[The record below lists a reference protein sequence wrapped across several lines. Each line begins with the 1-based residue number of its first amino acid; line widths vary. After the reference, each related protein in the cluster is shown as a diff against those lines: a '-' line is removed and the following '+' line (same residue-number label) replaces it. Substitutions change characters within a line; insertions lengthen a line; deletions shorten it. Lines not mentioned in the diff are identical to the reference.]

1 MNEFLNDWN
10 SEKNRILKEQEER
23 LINEKETK
31 EKLEFLVHRYEML
44 EQVYDGLSEEQK
56 AKFDRVPRTIEE
68 WKKFNRSEKDLST
81 YEKDLQRFFAEIT
94 ELVDKLPRTAV
105 ELEEEKNAAAME
117 VMKKYHWNN

>member
-23 LINEKETK
+23 LINEKKTK
-31 EKLEFLVHRYEML
+31 EKLEFLVHRYELL
-44 EQVYDGLSEEQK
+44 EQVYDGLSEDQK

-68 WKKFNRSEKDLST
+68 WKKFNKAEKDLGT

-105 ELEEEKNAAAME
+105 ELEEEKNVAAME